1 MLGSSNVIREEVH
14 RQVGESIKSV
24 QKKQQRDYE
33 SPNKSS
39 VSNEIYISTEVLL
52 KNNKH
57 KDRKS
62 GKFTFKWLGPYTV
75 LDITKKGLV
84 TLKNKSNKNN
94 KAQLKLFFEI
104 RMVSRNIKISQR
116 TKSIK
121 VMMIVSKILST
132 TLFRTTNL
140 WTKIQSKT
148 ARTAR
153 FQMKHQL

>member
-33 SPNKSS
+33 SPNRSS

-62 GKFTFKWLGPYTV
+62 GKFTFKWLGP
-75 LDITKKGLV
+75 
-84 TLKNKSNKNN
+84 
-94 KAQLKLFFEI
+94 
-104 RMVSRNIKISQR
+104 
-116 TKSIK
+116 
-121 VMMIVSKILST
+121 
-132 TLFRTTNL
+132 
-140 WTKIQSKT
+140 
-148 ARTAR
+148 
-153 FQMKHQL
+153 